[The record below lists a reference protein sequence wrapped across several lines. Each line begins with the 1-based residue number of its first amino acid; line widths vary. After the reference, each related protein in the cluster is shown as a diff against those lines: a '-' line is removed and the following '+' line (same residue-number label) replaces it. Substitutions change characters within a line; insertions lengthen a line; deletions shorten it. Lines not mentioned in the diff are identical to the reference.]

1 MDRLIRRAG
10 AFRLAAAVA
19 IGLIAATAVAAARAI
34 DLQPA
39 TRLAFDAYVAAV
51 EARIARELAAG
62 RGFLGSDFGDAASAA
77 STRQALLDGGMPIAR
92 LQATG
97 ADGKDLSVPDGIVH
111 HWRGAVLVP
120 GARLDPVLKDL
131 QSPDPRRYVQ
141 DDVLEFR
148 MLSQRGDEAQV
159 FLKLVRRSI
168 VTVTYNT
175 EHAVRFVRL
184 TPDRAH
190 SRSVATRIAE
200 IENAGTPQERE
211 LPVGRD
217 RGFLWRMNSYW
228 RYERVPQGVLVELE
242 SVTLSR
248 DLPGAVRFVAG
259 PIIDSVARDSIE
271 RTLRAVRLRLEST
284 VAGGSQP

>member
-1 MDRLIRRAG
+1 VDRLTRRAG
-10 AFRLAAAVA
+10 ASRLAAAVA

-39 TRLAFDAYVAAV
+39 TRIAFDAYVAGV

-77 STRQALLDGGMPIAR
+77 STRRALLDGGMPIAR

-168 VTVTYNT
+168 VTATYNT

-184 TPDRAH
+184 APDRAH

-271 RTLRAVRLRLEST
+271 RTLRALRLRLEST